1 MRYRSAME
9 IRDILVAN
17 LKLAIHH
24 HGGIPQLA
32 AKCSAGS
39 IKYFEQIISGFQGP
53 KDKSPRSPGATVSA
67 AVAAAMGK
75 PPQWMYEKHEEEWA
89 KLGAINEAEKTTGNG
104 SLSAKQIQ
112 QANQNVAGYVTQKTE
127 RERDIDDLL
136 SITERISDRGLAA
149 LLFSARQVAE
159 QFPKVKQTPKSSA

>member
-1 MRYRSAME
+1 ME

-53 KDKSPRSPGATVSA
+53 KDKSPRSPGAKVSA

-75 PPQWMYEKHEEEWA
+75 PPQWMYEKHEDEWSILSISIETA
-89 KLGAINEAEKTTGNG
+89 KAISN
-104 SLSAKQIQ
+104 SASEQDQLQ
-112 QANQNVAGYVTQKTE
+112 QANQKIASYATQKTQ

-159 QFPKVKQTPKSSA
+159 QFPQVKQTPKSSA